1 MAVMKAKDVRALSD
15 EELQKKLEELK
26 SEMLVG
32 VENNP
37 KKAGNIR
44 KAIARIKTVL
54 NERKTEVKKVG

>member
-1 MAVMKAKDVRALSD
+1 MAVLKAKDVRALSD
-15 EELQKKLEELK
+15 GELRKKLEELK
-26 SEMLVG
+26 AEMLVG

-54 NERKTEVKKVG
+54 NERNEVKKVG

>member
-1 MAVMKAKDVRALSD
+1 MAVLKAKDVRALSD
-15 EELQKKLEELK
+15 EELRKKLEELK

-54 NERKTEVKKVG
+54 NERNEVKKVG